1 MTARSLRPERLVMTS
16 EVMRVLKSEGLVC
29 AEVVIGVDGKGYV
42 RFAPE
47 AEFEGLV
54 VHRET
59 DAGTSPVE
67 SGQTLTL
74 SELFERPAIRSS
86 ERFIMHPE
94 THAELV
100 ELGGVTRQEEITAE
114 QAAAIM
120 EGAPLPRFEVAHERG
135 CHCADCV
142 PCVHHPGEDCDCYCR
157 FCEGCGYGNCNFW
170 VGPLLPGERYDSW
183 DR

>member
-59 DAGTSPVE
+59 DAGT
-67 SGQTLTL
+67 
-74 SELFERPAIRSS
+74 
-86 ERFIMHPE
+86 
-94 THAELV
+94 
-100 ELGGVTRQEEITAE
+100 
-114 QAAAIM
+114 
-120 EGAPLPRFEVAHERG
+120 PLPRFEVAHERG

-157 FCEGCGYGNCNFW
+157 FCEGCVYGNCNFW
-170 VGPLLPGERYDSW
+170 VGPLLPGERYDPW
-183 DR
+183 GR

>member
-1 MTARSLRPERLVMTS
+1 MTARSLRPERLMMTS
-16 EVMRVLKSEGLVC
+16 EVMRVLKSEGLMC
-29 AEVVIGVDGKGYV
+29 AEVVIGVDGKGYI

-47 AEFEGLV
+47 DEFAGLV

-59 DAGTSPVE
+59 DV
-67 SGQTLTL
+67 
-74 SELFERPAIRSS
+74 
-86 ERFIMHPE
+86 
-94 THAELV
+94 
-100 ELGGVTRQEEITAE
+100 GGVTRQEEITAE

-170 VGPLLPGERYDSW
+170 VGPLLPGERYDPW

>member
-1 MTARSLRPERLVMTS
+1 MTARSLRPEKLVLTG

-29 AEVVIGVDGKGYV
+29 AEVVIGGDGKGYI

-54 VHRET
+54 VHRE
-59 DAGTSPVE
+59 
-67 SGQTLTL
+67 
-74 SELFERPAIRSS
+74 
-86 ERFIMHPE
+86 
-94 THAELV
+94 
-100 ELGGVTRQEEITAE
+100 EITGE
-114 QAAAIM
+114 QAAEVMA
-120 EGAPLPRFEVAHERG
+120 EAPLPRFEAAHDRG

-157 FCEGCGYGNCNFW
+157 FCEGCGPGNCDFW
-170 VGPLLPGERYDSW
+170 VGPLLQDDRRYDPW